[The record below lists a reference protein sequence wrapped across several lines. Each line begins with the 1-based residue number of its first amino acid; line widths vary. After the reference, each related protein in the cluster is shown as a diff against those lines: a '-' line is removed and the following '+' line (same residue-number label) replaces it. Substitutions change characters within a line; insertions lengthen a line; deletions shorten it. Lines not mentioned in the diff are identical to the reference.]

1 LSIGVDKVGTIKTTF
16 PANFDYG
23 PKKESKYNS
32 TLGKDIHEFS
42 YEIQVVFGS
51 KGSNLTFK
59 TVVDGNVVSTAD
71 IEFNQR

>member
-23 PKKESKYNS
+23 PKTYCGYNS
-32 TLGKDIHEFS
+32 KLGKVIHNFTF
-42 YEIQVVFGS
+42 EIKVIFGS
-51 KGSNLTFK
+51 KGSNLIFE

-71 IEFNQR
+71 IEFNQG